1 MRTRFT
7 NGQVIG
13 APGDLVIEDG
23 VILADD
29 GPRSGEAVIDLE
41 GGYLLPGF
49 IDVQV
54 NGGGGALFNADPSVE
69 TIARIGAAHRAF
81 GVTSFL
87 PTLISD
93 DLEKVA
99 AAIAAVESAIASG
112 VPGVIG
118 IHLEGPFLSPAK
130 KGTHDARWFR
140 RLDEAA
146 LHLLSSLKGGLTL
159 VTLAP
164 ETCDLEDIQR
174 LTQAGVVVSAGHT
187 DASYDRMVQAF
198 DAGVTGVTH
207 LFNAMSPFNHREPG
221 VVGAALEN
229 QTAFA
234 GIIVDGRHVSPA
246 ALRIALAARPKDHFM
261 LVTDA
266 MPTVG
271 AATKC
276 FDLGG
281 KTIRVENGVCVDE
294 DGVLSGSDLDMAT
307 AVRNA
312 VEMLGLDVAQAA
324 IMAAAAPAAF
334 LGLTDRGTLTPGAR
348 ADLVW
353 LDAQLQPRGV
363 WSDGLRMPDG
373 DLTPAPR
380 PAPSP
385 TTPILMNAGNFK

>member
-7 NGQVIG
+7 NGHVIG
-13 APGDLVIEDG
+13 APGAPPQGDMLIENG
-23 VILADD
+23 VILADA
-29 GPRSGEAVIDLE
+29 PSGGETVVDLQ

-54 NGGGGALFNADPSVE
+54 NGGGGVLFNADPSVAAIE
-69 TIARIGAAHRAF
+69 RIGAAHRAF

-93 DLEKVA
+93 DLDKVA
-99 AAIAAVESAIASG
+99 AAIAAVEAAIAKG
-112 VPGVIG
+112 VPGVVG

-130 KGTHDARWFR
+130 KGTHDSRWFR

-146 LHLLSSLKGGLTL
+146 LNLLSSLTGGRTL

-174 LTQAGVVVSAGHT
+174 LAEAGVRVSAGHT
-187 DASYDRMVQAF
+187 DASYARMVQAF

-221 VVGAALEN
+221 VVGATLEN
-229 QTAFA
+229 RTAFA

-246 ALRIALAARPKDHFM
+246 ALRIALAARPKNRFM

-271 AATKC
+271 AATKT

-307 AVRNA
+307 ALRNA
-312 VEMLGLDVAQAA
+312 VELLGLDVAEAA
-324 IMAAAAPAAF
+324 MMAAAAPAAF
-334 LGLTDRGTLTPGAR
+334 LGLRDRGTLAAGRR

-353 LDAQLQPRGV
+353 LDARLRPQGV
-363 WSDGLRMPDG
+363 WVGGVREQAQHDTP
-373 DLTPAPR
+373 LTAPI
-380 PAPSP
+380 PQKA
-385 TTPILMNAGNFK
+385 TA

>member
-7 NGQVIG
+7 NGHVIG
-13 APGDLVIEDG
+13 APGAPPHGDLLIENG
-23 VILADD
+23 VILADA
-29 GPRSGEAVIDLE
+29 PRGDEAVVDLR

-54 NGGGGALFNADPSVE
+54 NGGGGVLFNADPSVAAIE
-69 TIARIGAAHRAF
+69 RIGAAHRAF

-93 DLEKVA
+93 DLDKVA
-99 AAIAAVESAIASG
+99 AAIAAVEAAIAKG
-112 VPGVIG
+112 VPGVVG
-118 IHLEGPFLSPAK
+118 VHLEGPFLSPAK

-146 LHLLSSLKGGLTL
+146 LNLLSSLTGGRTL

-164 ETCDLEDIQR
+164 ETCDLEDIRR
-174 LTQAGVVVSAGHT
+174 LAAAGVRVSAGHT
-187 DASYDRMVQAF
+187 DASYARMVEAF

-221 VVGAALEN
+221 VVGATLEN
-229 QTAFA
+229 RTAFA

-246 ALRIALAARPKDHFM
+246 ALRIALAARPKNRFM

-271 AATKC
+271 AATKT

-307 AVRNA
+307 ALRNA
-312 VEMLGLDVAQAA
+312 VELLGLDVAEAA
-324 IMAAAAPAAF
+324 MMASAAPAAF
-334 LGLTDRGTLTPGAR
+334 LGLKDRGTLAAGRR

-353 LDAQLQPRGV
+353 LDARLRPRGV
-363 WSDGLRMPDG
+363 WVGGVRERAEDD
-373 DLTPAPR
+373 AP
-380 PAPSP
+380 
-385 TTPILMNAGNFK
+385 PIALPQKATA